1 VNQPQA
7 SENTDPD
14 SGLILAAEECPPE
27 KFRAYHSFS
36 LHDEVIIRKLSAH
49 GPVLLRGGRGSG
61 KSALLIE
68 AHRRMQ
74 QLTSVFPVYVSLRY
88 LPLLQS
94 DGQEYIG
101 HFCVLL
107 SQAIQREI
115 NDRGLEYDFGLASD
129 QASLQLALTDFSQSH
144 SMRMVLLFDDAAH
157 IGREKPLEVFF
168 DLFRTLSSSLTSCKA
183 SIYPGVTK
191 FGIRFDVY
199 NDATVI
205 DISRSNVS
213 AAPEF
218 FPDVVKARYPKLAD
232 RGTFSDRL
240 APAQF
245 ANLLGRAVVG
255 NLRGFIL
262 ACNRFDGKDDKI
274 GIPEL
279 SQCVLDMASDYFWP
293 LMEEVAPKLG
303 VYEALIDPAREVV
316 EVIVDHVSRSVKD
329 RTRTVAQ
336 DRVLIHRQIVS
347 QYVKIFEILE
357 YLGFVS
363 RREASRGMKSG
374 GRGPV
379 YAVNLCNV
387 LEAVPSKRLTIEMID
402 EWTSGTADP
411 AEMHV
416 TGQAFQAIKL
426 PVLPEEHGLAILE
439 RPVGVLARSRAYPY
453 GLTTNIVDR
462 LMGAGLVTVGQV
474 ANSSDAELDRI
485 EYIGDAKIKLIRDV
499 VFQAIWM

>member
-1 VNQPQA
+1 MNHVQVI
-7 SENTDPD
+7 TDPEHD

-27 KFRAYHSFS
+27 KFRDYHSFS
-36 LHDEVIIRKLSAH
+36 SHDEVIIRKLSSH
-49 GPVLLRGGRGSG
+49 GPVLIRGGRGSG
-61 KSALLIE
+61 KSALLLE
-68 AHRRMQ
+68 AHRRMRVA
-74 QLTSVFPVYVSLRY
+74 TSVMPVYVSLRY

-101 HFCVLL
+101 HFCILL
-107 SQAIQREI
+107 SQAVQREI
-115 NDRGLEYDFGLASD
+115 NDRGLRYDFGIASD
-129 QASLQLALTDFSQSH
+129 QASLQLALSGFSQAQ
-144 SMRMVLLFDDAAH
+144 SMRVVLLFDDAAH

-168 DLFRTLSSSLTSCKA
+168 DLFRTLSSNLTSCKA

-205 DISRSNVS
+205 DISRSDVS

-218 FPDVVKARYPKLAD
+218 FPEVVRARYPKLAE
-232 RGTFSDRL
+232 RATFSDRL
-240 APAQF
+240 SPGQF

-262 ACNRFDGKDDKI
+262 ACNRFDGQDKI

-279 SQCVLDMASDYFWP
+279 TQCILDMASDYFWP

-303 VYEALIDPAREVV
+303 VYEALVDPAREVV
-316 EVIVDHVSRSVKD
+316 EAIVEHASKPVKEKL
-329 RTRTVAQ
+329 RAVAQ

-379 YAVNLCNV
+379 YAINLCN
-387 LEAVPSKRLTIEMID
+387 LLDAVPSKRLTIEMID
-402 EWTSGTADP
+402 EWINGTSEP
-411 AEMHV
+411 AELHV
-416 TGQAFQAIKL
+416 SGQVFQAIKL
-426 PVLPEEHGLAILE
+426 PQLPEEHGLAILE
-439 RPVGVLARSRAYPY
+439 KPVKVLAKSRAYPY
-453 GLTTNIVDR
+453 GLTPNTIDR
-462 LMGAGLVTVGQV
+462 LAGAGLLTVGQV
-474 ANSSDAELDRI
+474 ASSTDEQLDRI
-485 EYIGDAKIKLIRDV
+485 DYIGAAKIKAIRDV

>member
-1 VNQPQA
+1 MNNQNN
-7 SENTDPD
+7 SMNIDPD

-27 KFRAYHSFS
+27 KFGEFHSFS
-36 LHDEVIIRKLSAH
+36 SHDEIIVRKLSAH

-68 AHRRMQ
+68 AHRRMRDV
-74 QLTSVFPVYVSLRY
+74 SSIFPVYVSLRY

-101 HFCVLL
+101 HFCLLL

-115 NDRGLEYDFGLASD
+115 NDRDLAYDFGAAPD
-129 QASLQLALTDFSQSH
+129 QASLQIALTDFSQAQG
-144 SMRMVLLFDDAAH
+144 MRVVLLFDDAAH

-168 DLFRTLSSSLTSCKA
+168 DLFRTLSSNLTSCKA

-205 DISRSNVS
+205 DISRSDV
-213 AAPEF
+213 AAVPEF
-218 FPDVVKARYPKLAD
+218 FPDVVRARYPKLAD
-232 RGTFSDRL
+232 RATFSDRL
-240 APAQF
+240 SPSQF

-262 ACNRFDGKDDKI
+262 ACNRFDDKEKI

-279 SQCVLDMASDYFWP
+279 TQCILDMSSDYFWP
-293 LMEEVAPKLG
+293 LMDEVAPKLG
-303 VYEALIDPAREVV
+303 VYEALVDPARAVV
-316 EVIVDHVSRSVKD
+316 EAIVEHVAKPVKERSRS
-329 RTRTVAQ
+329 VAQ
-336 DRVLIHRQIVS
+336 DRVLIHRQLIS
-347 QYVKIFEILE
+347 QYIKIFEILE
-357 YLGFVS
+357 YLGFVA

-379 YAVNLCNV
+379 YAINLCN
-387 LEAVPSKRLTIEMID
+387 LLDAVPSKRLTIEMIE
-402 EWTSGTADP
+402 EWIGGSSEP
-411 AEMHV
+411 AELHV
-416 TGQAFQAIKL
+416 SGLVFQNVIL
-426 PVLPEEHGLAILE
+426 PKLPEENGLAILAK
-439 RPVGVLARSRAYPY
+439 PTGDLVRSRAYPY
-453 GLTTNIVDR
+453 GLTSAIIER
-462 LMGAGLVTVGQV
+462 LVGAGMLTVGQL
-474 ANSSDAELDRI
+474 ANSTDSQLDSI
-485 EYIGDAKIKLIRDV
+485 DYIGAAKIKVIRDV